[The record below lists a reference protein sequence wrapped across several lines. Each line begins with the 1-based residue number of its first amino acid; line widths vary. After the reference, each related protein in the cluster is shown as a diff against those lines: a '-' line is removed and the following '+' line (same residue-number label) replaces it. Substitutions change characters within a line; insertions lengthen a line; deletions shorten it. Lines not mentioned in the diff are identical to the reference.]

1 MILVTATPVLLVFPD
16 DKVTIKAR
24 AAVICPLRN
33 SARLALFS
41 TLFQCCE
48 HFVVLII
55 AVFHASEME
64 MGTSM
69 NVTFISY
76 CQNAKQSKEDRV
88 GLHSSFVISCRCNLS
103 HTNTS
108 L

>member
-16 DKVTIKAR
+16 DKVTIKTW
-24 AAVICPLRN
+24 AAIVYPLRN

-55 AVFHASEME
+55 FRASEME

-69 NVTFISY
+69 NITFISY
-76 CQNAKQSKEDRV
+76 CQNAEQSKENRV
-88 GLHSSFVISCRCNLS
+88 GLHSSL
-103 HTNTS
+103 
-108 L
+108 

>member
-1 MILVTATPVLLVFPD
+1 MIMILVTATPVLLVFPYE
-16 DKVTIKAR
+16 VTIKTR
-24 AAVICPLRN
+24 AAVFNPLRN

-55 AVFHASEME
+55 FRASEME

-76 CQNAKQSKEDRV
+76 CQNAEQSKENRV
-88 GLHSSFVISCRCNLS
+88 GLHSSFVISCRCKVIKEA
-103 HTNTS
+103 
-108 L
+108 